1 MAYNLGVME
10 ASVVLN
16 SKSFEDNLNRLPDK
30 AENTFKKIASYAAA
44 YLSLRQMSLYLA
56 NSVKEYSDLEEAASK
71 FEVVFS
77 GLVKKQREYVNLLKE
92 QAGASNYSA
101 MKMLG
106 DTGDILTGFGF
117 DREMALDMSYL
128 AAQLGADLASF
139 ANYAGGA
146 EGATSALTK
155 AMLGETEAAKALSIV
170 ILQEDE
176 EYKKLIA
183 QAQGAG
189 VAIGNTDKVFVA
201 SNERQAKAVAALA
214 MAYQQSPNA
223 IGDFVRTQDS
233 IANQARITSNNMLT
247 LKQNIGAGLREDVAE
262 SMAVFNAFL
271 RTLNRLSPETL
282 GLAIHLGA
290 LSASIAALSKFGI
303 LKSGNNFLSG
313 LFSGGAGI
321 KQKAD
326 AEAAIASER
335 KLQAEAAK
343 TAAVLELKNRL
354 NDEAMAKTARN
365 NALQAVIE
373 KTDYNSMV
381 RNGKSPDKESKSLI
395 KARNELAVA
404 EANLASASA
413 ATTAA
418 TQTLTAANSA
428 LTVATN
434 ADEAAAKKS
443 AQATTVMGRA
453 KIAASGA
460 AKALGASIKSLL
472 ASLGPIGVAMLS
484 IGALLSIISAQ
495 ERKARNEAQ
504 GQINIAQKQADAA
517 KAQAKAN
524 AEKRQEDLKHMERL
538 QELSK
543 YGKLNASEQEEAQKR
558 IAILKERYKDLGI
571 ELDETTGKLNVQAE
585 AWDRLTEK
593 QREQALFDAT
603 QEAEALE
610 KQMNSKANGISLMLG
625 QRRLAGDE
633 FYKRN
638 NQMLRLEMAQE
649 APLEDRLATYQELH
663 NEALESNDEELASK
677 MEDLIKDTEELIKV
691 RDRGYA
697 IIKSSNPPEAD
708 GVEKNKAEIDKSFSE
723 EERSY
728 GDYLAKREKER
739 YLAGVD
745 RKLDE
750 LERTGA
756 QEQYQ
761 DMLSGL
767 IDKYNNELGALKEDY
782 RRTIDSA
789 KQDGVM
795 SDSERKAIDDA
806 RRRIEE
812 TQSLADRYADR
823 AMRQSAEPT
832 MEAANATVAFSSEI
846 LSAMLG
852 ATTPQ
857 EETAENT
864 KQMREI
870 LRRMENKN
878 SSSALKYGD

>member
-1 MAYNLGVME
+1 MSFNIGVME

-56 NSVKEYSDLEEAASK
+56 NSVKAYSDLEEAANK

-223 IGDFVRTQDS
+223 IGDFVNTQHNL
-233 IANQARITSNNMLT
+233 ANQLRITNNNMLT
-247 LKQNIGAGLREDVAE
+247 TRQNIGAGLREDVAE
-262 SMAVFNAFL
+262 SVAIFNSFL
-271 RTLNRLSPETL
+271 NTLNRLSPETL

-303 LKSGNNFLSG
+303 LKFGNNFLYG
-313 LFSGGAGI
+313 LFSSKGGI

-343 TAAVLELKNRL
+343 TAAVLELKSRL
-354 NDEAMAKTARN
+354 YEESLAKTELTNARQAREIAQSNYNNVVASGKLPIAEKENLAKAN
-365 NALQAVIE
+365 NAVAQ
-373 KTDYNSMV
+373 
-381 RNGKSPDKESKSLI
+381 
-395 KARNELAVA
+395 A
-404 EANLASASA
+404 EAKVASASA

-543 YGKLNASEQEEAQKR
+543 YEKLNASEQEEAQKR

-610 KQMNSKANGISLMLG
+610 KQINSKANGISLMLG

-677 MEDLIKDTEELIKV
+677 MKDLIKDTEELIKV
-691 RDRGYA
+691 RERGYA

-708 GVEKNKAEIDKSFSE
+708 GVEKNKAVDKSFSE

-728 GDYLAKREKER
+728 GDYLAKREQER

-745 RKLDE
+745 RQLDE

-761 DMLSGL
+761 TMLSGL
-767 IDKYNNELGALKEDY
+767 VDKYNNELGVLKEDY

-789 KQDGVM
+789 RQDGVM
-795 SDSERKAIDDA
+795 SDSERKAIADA

-864 KQMREI
+864 KQMRSI
-870 LRRMENKN
+870 LQRMENKN
-878 SSSALKYGD
+878 SGSGLKYGE